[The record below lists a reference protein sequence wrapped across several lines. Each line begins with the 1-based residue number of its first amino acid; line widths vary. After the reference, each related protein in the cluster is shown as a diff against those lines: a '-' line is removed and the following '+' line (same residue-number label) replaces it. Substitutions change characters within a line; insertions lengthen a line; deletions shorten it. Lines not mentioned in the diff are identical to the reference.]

1 MATWRVQPASVL
13 RGWFVHPREEGKVPV
28 VGMRYPM
35 TLLDRRK
42 VKKPA

>member
-1 MATWRVQPASVL
+1 VATWRVQPTFVL
-13 RGWFVHPREEGKVPV
+13 TGCFVHPREEDRVPV